1 MDLHITKFPESWI
14 TVFSVLCKFV
24 IGSFYCNIKLLM
36 YLKYS
41 IVFILLGIII
51 INTLFSIISII
62 MSLFLISIPQGIILL
77 LKINVNLFKRILD
90 KFFTFL
96 INFMTYFS
104 AYLIDVSLFQLGLL
118 LIVFI
123 YKSLHIRSF

>member
-1 MDLHITKFPESWI
+1 
-14 TVFSVLCKFV
+14 
-24 IGSFYCNIKLLM
+24 
-36 YLKYS
+36 
-41 IVFILLGIII
+41 
-51 INTLFSIISII
+51 